1 MTARLILDPGK
12 GFIWKM
18 AKFLGPA
25 ARLDVAGDLN
35 QWFSGHA
42 QWHCIP
48 NKKPSPLFPEMGGK
62 HHPQLVGL
70 SLGLPNDEFGV
81 VSELLNFY
89 SKSKLGEASA

>member
-12 GFIWKM
+12 GFIWKI

-35 QWFSGHA
+35 QCFSGHA

-48 NKKPSPLFPEMGGK
+48 NKKPSPLFSEMGGK

-70 SLGLPNDEFGV
+70 SLGLPNNEFGV

>member
-1 MTARLILDPGK
+1 
-12 GFIWKM
+12 
-18 AKFLGPA
+18 
-25 ARLDVAGDLN
+25 
-35 QWFSGHA
+35 
-42 QWHCIP
+42 
-48 NKKPSPLFPEMGGK
+48 MGGK